1 MPHRADLAG
10 VPSVFRLSPRRRR
23 AKLDLAMRVRS
34 SGIPLLRRGR
44 PALACLLVLMLAV
57 VPAAAR
63 TPLVFAVF
71 AEDDEQLRHALV
83 LTESVRTFAG
93 ADRDAPVWVYVPPE
107 LAGSRPD
114 LVHGLADL
122 GARVHPSTAPPAAL
136 AYPLAAKVFA
146 AARAESA
153 AAGRVEILAWLDEDT
168 VVLQEP
174 REFHLPRRVNLGYR
188 PVMHNRSGT
197 LYAEP
202 VDEFWRRVY
211 ERLSVPESAIFPM
224 VTPADSQTIRA
235 YFNAGLLVVRP
246 ERGTLRRWA
255 EVFPRLYRDTAI
267 VRICRQDRVRALF
280 LHQAALVGAILGR
293 LERDEMR
300 ELSPRYNVPLFFRE
314 MYGARR
320 EFDSIADVVTLRYDV
335 YFRDPAPDWRE
346 RMKGPDAIV
355 AWLTARLG
363 QR

>member
-1 MPHRADLAG
+1 MRHPPPG
-10 VPSVFRLSPRRRR
+10 ILSPRRGRL
-23 AKLDLAMRVRS
+23 ALAGLLAMTLAA
-34 SGIPLLRRGR
+34 IP
-44 PALACLLVLMLAV
+44 AT
-57 VPAAAR
+57 AR
-63 TPLVFAVF
+63 TPLVFAAF
-71 AEDDEQLRHALV
+71 AEDDEQLRHVLV

-93 ADRDAPVWVYVPPE
+93 ADRDAPIWVYVPPE
-107 LAGSRPD
+107 LASSRPD
-114 LVHGLADL
+114 LVRDLDDL

-136 AYPLAAKVFA
+136 VYPLAAKVFA

-174 REFHLPRRVNLGYR
+174 REFHLPRRVSLGYR

-197 LYAEP
+197 LYAGP

-255 EVFPRLYRDTAI
+255 AALPRLYRDTAI
-267 VRICRQDRVRALF
+267 VRMCRQDRVRALF
-280 LHQAALVGAILGR
+280 LHQAALVGAVLGR
-293 LERDEMR
+293 LERAGLR

-314 MYGARR
+314 LYGARR
-320 EFDSIADVVTLRYDV
+320 EFDSVASVVTLRYDV

-346 RMKGPDAIV
+346 RLKGPPETV
-355 AWLTARLG
+355 TWLAARLG
-363 QR
+363 RR